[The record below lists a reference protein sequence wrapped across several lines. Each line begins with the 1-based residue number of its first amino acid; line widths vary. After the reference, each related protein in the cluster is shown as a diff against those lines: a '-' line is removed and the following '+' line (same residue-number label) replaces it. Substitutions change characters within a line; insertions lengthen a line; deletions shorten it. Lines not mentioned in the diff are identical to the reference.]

1 MKKNIKKILI
11 FAFVIL
17 TAFTAAHFA
26 LAEDLAGLSYAEGT
40 GLSQEDPRII
50 AANIIRIALG
60 FLGIIA
66 VSLMIY
72 AGWLWMTAA
81 GNEENIEKAKKILTG
96 AVIGLLIIFSAFGI
110 VSFLMSKFLEATG
123 GNSIDDG
130 GGGSIPGGGG
140 GSGSSFYISLT
151 NPENKETDVFR
162 NVIVTAS
169 FSRQINDSVI
179 AGDSNFKVEKIANI
193 AVDASTGEI
202 TETAI
207 TAEVVAGA
215 VSMSEDKTEI
225 SFKPSDAC
233 GDASETLNCFDAY
246 GKFRVTVNN
255 NSGIISASNQ
265 ALDCSA
271 DKCIFEFSTSNAVDD
286 GNPIITGLGPSGG
299 FCKGDDGTATN
310 NPCVSDSDCLG
321 TAASSVCDLNTPNGA
336 AGNFVT
342 ISGYNFGS
350 SAGQI
355 YFAKSNAW
363 VEAKLADDASTGNP
377 LCADSVWQD
386 EQIIAVL
393 PTGLDVL
400 ATTTIKVTSAAGYEE
415 TSRDDHGNKFNFIT
429 NTIERPGVCKLDP
442 ATGSMNVSLSYYGVK
457 LTGNK
462 AYFGSL
468 ANKVEGTDAS
478 FTTDKQGSA
487 SVPNIQAG
495 QVTTFVLK
503 DKISSN
509 FLNFNKEEEPYAGP
523 YITSFDATEGASG
536 QYVTIRGGGFGHQ
549 QGLSKVFFGDAT
561 SGTEASYDFPA
572 ICADSV
578 WSANQI
584 IIKVPAS
591 ISNGD
596 YKLTVSAD
604 GYTVDTTNL
613 APEFFTADSSLSLT
627 PSLCKM
633 EPITGQ
639 NNEAINLWG
648 EYFGDTKGKV
658 SFTQKQEQS
667 GASITAWGQDDSVTT
682 GIKPSVITTTIHTK
696 AVSGSVKVVNSTN
709 LSGNGMNLNIG
720 VCAADIDCGG
730 SSVCCPANSISA
742 GSCKAT
748 SDACFSTV
756 PSCVYEWDFSTG
768 TGEDNVIS
776 STASCSGYSLN
787 QCNYDKYCPN
797 SPGQCSPNSGGDTVE
812 TGSCDYYCNDKT
824 ACKTNKCDYKEAL
837 NKCVI
842 KDNPIC
848 ELPKTDKDINQNN
861 VAISC
866 VGGKWE
872 MATKMSCP
880 TGWTSVVGGKCTKND
895 APCNSC
901 STGFECVDDDDSDIA
916 NGLCAVNEDICPT
929 GSKCNQQNKC
939 AKTEAAA
946 CECCCRIEKS
956 ATDCCSGVI
965 DGTSYQLTCQGTC
978 GSDTSETDGA
988 GGANTGFGTCGGCT
1002 TKNADESINQAT
1014 SDAKCNCAGTAG
1026 KFCDT
1031 NANGGSG
1038 ACVDCAQLSN
1048 SSECSKHNTTC
1059 CVDANNS
1066 NACSNGTGYVTLDK
1080 SGKPQAQLL
1089 AYCAYYQCDAD
1100 NPAQCG
1106 AETVASSTDQ
1116 VFKSG
1121 ADCTAGC
1128 KDNTPPGENC
1138 NIGTAT
1144 APQCSATLCATNNQ
1158 CLTQAGV
1165 PTTADCGLC
1174 CCDPNNKTTSP
1185 DINESDG
1192 KILVCTPNKTPCDSV
1207 SNSRGLYCGC
1217 SLDSQCGSGSTTGC
1231 GTDTCCRARPSVTDV
1246 SPADNTANVC
1256 RNVMITAEFDQQMD
1270 SETFKNNTLVVGDYG
1285 LEACPSGTQ
1294 YITLRKEYKGSLA
1307 VRMADRIINVLAGVS
1322 WLNKVLFG
1330 GEAYALAGK
1339 NYCAIAGSIDGIN
1352 LADGN
1357 SQLTFAPK
1365 ALLDANRT
1373 YHVIIKGETNNQ
1385 DGKKEGVLN
1394 SYEVG
1399 MNNTA
1404 SGADR
1409 AFNNITFT
1417 GAKIWSFTTV
1427 NDTSDNAGAC
1437 QIDSVS
1443 VDPSSYLFQT
1453 ADNDLNEKDSPATA
1467 TGFDSV
1473 EDRDK
1478 VFVATALSADGQKLA
1493 SIAGV
1498 YSWTWGWVSD
1508 NTSVI
1513 TADTVTGLDS
1523 DKTFVKVKPGIV
1535 DGQSKITATANISD
1549 ATSKTGEAMAYV
1561 LVCKNSWPATA
1572 ANGTWSPWT
1581 DSETNQQI
1589 YYCRDAGKDGT
1600 ADDLPPFKDGA
1611 VTPVIADPD
1620 KMIKEIYFLSE
1631 STPGQVSSLTVS
1643 STGKGGEIKAE
1654 WPKSTDGATQYK
1666 LYYGTSKG
1674 SYTKSVAITST
1685 ASTIS
1690 QTVSGLENDKTYYF
1704 AITSIS
1710 AKGAESAY
1718 SSEVSAAPTDT
1729 TAPAIPAGVS
1739 AASQGSGSVTISW
1752 TLNTDDTASYKAY
1765 YGVQSG
1771 IYGDTVGINSNNMEI
1786 GSGRATTIITGF
1798 SSAKT
1803 YYFVIKAVDAYN
1815 NFSGTSTEANITVE

>member
-1 MKKNIKKILI
+1 MEKIIKKILI
-11 FAFVIL
+11 FTFIIL

-26 LAEDLAGLSYAEGT
+26 LAEDLAGLSYGEGT

-123 GNSIDDG
+123 GGGGNDDG
-130 GGGSIPGGGG
+130 GLPPGCVGAGCF
-140 GSGSSFYISLT
+140 SGSSFYVSST
-151 NPENKETDVFR
+151 NPEDGETDVFR
-162 NVIVTAS
+162 NVIVTAF

-193 AVDASTGEI
+193 AVDADTGEI

-207 TAEVVAGA
+207 TAEVVTGA
-215 VSMSEDKTEI
+215 VSLSEDKKEI
-225 SFKPSDAC
+225 NFKPSDAC
-233 GDASETLNCFDAY
+233 GGDSAVLNCFDAY
-246 GKFRVTVNN
+246 GKFRVTVNSD
-255 NSGIISASNQ
+255 SGIISASDQ

-271 DKCIFEFSTSNAVDD
+271 DKCVFEFSTSNAVDD
-286 GNPIITGLGPSGG
+286 GNPIITGLGPAGG
-299 FCKGDDGTATN
+299 FCKGDDGAATN
-310 NPCVSDSDCLG
+310 DPCVSDGDCLG
-321 TAASSVCDLNTPNGA
+321 TAASKVCDLNTPNGA

-350 SAGQI
+350 SIGQI
-355 YFAKSNAW
+355 YFAKGNAW

-386 EQIIAVL
+386 EQIIAVM
-393 PTGLDVL
+393 PAGLDVL
-400 ATTTIKVTSAAGYEE
+400 ATTTIKVISSAGYEE
-415 TSRDDHGNKFNFIT
+415 TNRDNHGDKFNFIT

-442 ATGSMNVSLSYYGVK
+442 ETGSMNVSLNYYGVK

-468 ANKVEGTDAS
+468 ADKIEGTDAS
-478 FTTDKQGSA
+478 FTTDKQGSVK
-487 SVPNIQAG
+487 VPNIQAG

-509 FLNFNKEEEPYAGP
+509 FLNFTKEEEPYAGP

-561 SGTEASYDFPA
+561 NGIEASYDFPA
-572 ICADSV
+572 VCADSV

-596 YKLTVSAD
+596 YKLTVSVGA
-604 GYTVDTTNL
+604 YTADTTDL
-613 APEFFTADSSLSLT
+613 APSSFTVDSSLSLT
-627 PSLCKM
+627 PSLCRM

-639 NNEAINLWG
+639 NNEPISLWG
-648 EYFGDTKGKV
+648 EYFGETKSKV
-658 SFTQKQEQS
+658 SFTQKKEQS
-667 GASITAWGQDDSVTT
+667 GDSISVWKQDDSVTT
-682 GIKPSVITTTIHTK
+682 GIKPSIITTTIHTK
-696 AVSGSVKVVNSTN
+696 AVSGSVKVISSSG
-709 LSGNGMNLNIG
+709 LDGNGMNLNIG
-720 VCAADIDCGG
+720 VCAADADCGG
-730 SSVCCPANSISA
+730 SSVCCPTDSISA
-742 GSCKAT
+742 GSCKTT

-756 PSCVYEWDFSTG
+756 KSCVYEWSFSTG
-768 TGEDNVIS
+768 ADSEITTA
-776 STASCSGYSLN
+776 STASCSGYDLN

-797 SPGQCSPNSGGDTVE
+797 SPGQCSPNSGGDTIE

-842 KDNPIC
+842 KTNPAC
-848 ELPKTDKDINQNN
+848 ELPKTDKDINQSN

-866 VGGKWE
+866 VDGKWE

-916 NGLCAVNEDICPT
+916 NGLCVVNEDICPT

-939 AKTEAAA
+939 AKTEEAV

-965 DGTSYQLTCQGTC
+965 DNIPYQLTCQGTC

-988 GGANTGFGTCGGCT
+988 GGANAGFGTCGGCT
-1002 TKNADESINQAT
+1002 TKDGGVVNQAT
-1014 SDAKCNCAGTAG
+1014 SDAKCNCAGTVG

-1031 NANGGSG
+1031 GANGGSG

-1048 SSECSKHNTTC
+1048 SSECSQHSTAC
-1059 CVDANNS
+1059 CVDANNG
-1066 NACSNGTGYVTLDK
+1066 NACSNGTGYTNLDTN
-1080 SGKPQAQLL
+1080 GLL

-1100 NPAQCG
+1100 NQAQCG

-1121 ADCTAGC
+1121 ADCAAGC
-1128 KDNTPPGENC
+1128 QDNTPPGENC
-1138 NIGTAT
+1138 NIGTET
-1144 APQCSATLCATNNQ
+1144 APQCSATLCAANNQ
-1158 CLTQAGV
+1158 CLTQVGV

-1192 KILVCTPNKTPCDSV
+1192 KTLVCTPDKSPCGGDL
-1207 SNSRGLYCGC
+1207 RGLYCGC

-1231 GTDTCCRARPSVTDV
+1231 GTDTCCRARPSVTSI
-1246 SPADNTANVC
+1246 SPADNAADVC
-1256 RNVMITAEFDQQMD
+1256 RNIMITAEFDQQMN
-1270 SETFKNNTLVVGDYG
+1270 SETFNNNTLVVGDYG

-1294 YITLRKEYKGSLA
+1294 YITLRKGYKGSLA
-1307 VRMADRIINVLAGVS
+1307 VRMADRIIDILAGVP

-1330 GEAYALAGK
+1330 GEVYALAGT
-1339 NYCAIAGSIDGIN
+1339 NYCAIPGSIDGTN
-1352 LADGN
+1352 LANGN

-1365 ALLDANRT
+1365 SLLDAART
-1373 YHVIIKGETNNQ
+1373 YYIIIKGETDNQ
-1385 DGKKEGVLN
+1385 DGEKEGVLN

-1399 MNNTA
+1399 MSNTA
-1404 SGADR
+1404 SGIDR
-1409 AFNNITFT
+1409 VFNNITFT
-1417 GAKIWSFTTV
+1417 GAKIWSFTTI
-1427 NDTSDNAGAC
+1427 NDTSLNVGAC

-1443 VDPSSYLFQT
+1443 IDPSSYLFQT
-1453 ADNDLNEKDSPATA
+1453 ADNDLNEKDSPATEI
-1467 TGFDSV
+1467 GFDSV

-1478 VFVATALSADGQKLA
+1478 VFTATALSVDGQKLT

-1498 YSWTWGWVSD
+1498 YSWNWSWASG
-1508 NTSVI
+1508 NASVLSVG
-1513 TADTVTGLDS
+1513 DVTGLADE
-1523 DKTFVKVKPGIV
+1523 KTMISVKTGIT
-1535 DGQSKITATANISD
+1535 DGQSTITAKADISD
-1549 ATSKTGEAMAYV
+1549 GSSKSGEAEVYV
-1561 LVCKNSWPATA
+1561 LVCKNPWPATA
-1572 ANGTWSPWT
+1572 ADGTWSPWT
-1581 DSETNQQI
+1581 DSETNQQV
-1589 YYCRDAGKDGT
+1589 YYCRDAGADGT
-1600 ADDLPPFKDGA
+1600 ADDLPPFTSDA
-1611 VTPVIADPD
+1611 VTPDITDPD
-1620 KMIKEIYFLSE
+1620 KMIKEIYLLSE
-1631 STPGQVSSLTVS
+1631 STPDQISSFTVA
-1643 STGKGGEIKAE
+1643 STGKGGEVEAS

-1674 SYTKSVAITST
+1674 SYSKSIAVASA
-1685 ASTIS
+1685 ASTVS
-1690 QTVSGLENDKTYYF
+1690 QIVSGLENDKTYYF
-1704 AITSIS
+1704 AITSVS
-1710 AKGAESAY
+1710 DKGAESAY
-1718 SSEVSAAPTDT
+1718 SGEVSAAPTDT
-1729 TAPAIPAGVS
+1729 TAPAIPADVT
-1739 AASQGSGSVTISW
+1739 AESQSGGSVTMSW
-1752 TLNTDDTASYKAY
+1752 TLNTDDTAAYRVY

-1771 IYGDTVGINSNNMEI
+1771 IYGDTVDIDSNNMEI
-1786 GSGRATTIITGF
+1786 GNGRATTTIAGF
-1798 SSAKT
+1798 SNEKT
-1803 YYFVIKAVDAYN
+1803 YYLVIKAIDAYN
-1815 NFSGTSTEANITVE
+1815 NFSGASTIASVIVK